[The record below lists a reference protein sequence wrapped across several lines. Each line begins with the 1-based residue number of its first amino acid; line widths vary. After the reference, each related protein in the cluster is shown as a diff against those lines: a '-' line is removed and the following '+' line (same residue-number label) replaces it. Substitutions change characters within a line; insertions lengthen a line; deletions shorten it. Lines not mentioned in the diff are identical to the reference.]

1 MAGTQV
7 NPTRMELTRL
17 KKKLVTAVRGHKL
30 LKDKRDELMRQFLD
44 KVRENKALREEVE
57 TALVSANQ
65 NFMLA
70 RAGMPD
76 EMLNTALLAPKQEL
90 TISAG
95 TQNVMSVEIPD
106 FDFKTRTP
114 DQNDMYSYGF
124 AFTTGD
130 LDDAILSLSEVF
142 PKMLKLAE
150 VEKSCQ
156 LMAAE
161 IEKTRRRVNAL
172 EHVMIP
178 ELQTNIKYITMK
190 LDENERSTQIR
201 LMKVKDMM
209 LKEAHQLLKVTPG
222 VNFVGNIEPR
232 DVPNGEVD
240 VVVCDGFTGNVIL
253 KLTEGVAKML
263 LGMLKEMFLANLGG
277 KIAYLLLKSGVG
289 SLKHQMDSEEYGGAP
304 FLGAKQP
311 VIKAHGSSKAKGIK
325 NAIRQAKICVEND
338 LCGTMQSALDE
349 LTTSQAD

>member
-90 TISAG
+90 TISAD

-209 LKEAHQLLKVTPG
+209 LKEAHH
-222 VNFVGNIEPR
+222 
-232 DVPNGEVD
+232 
-240 VVVCDGFTGNVIL
+240 
-253 KLTEGVAKML
+253 
-263 LGMLKEMFLANLGG
+263 
-277 KIAYLLLKSGVG
+277 Y
-289 SLKHQMDSEEYGGAP
+289 EY
-304 FLGAKQP
+304 
-311 VIKAHGSSKAKGIK
+311 
-325 NAIRQAKICVEND
+325 
-338 LCGTMQSALDE
+338 
-349 LTTSQAD
+349 

>member
-76 EMLNTALLAPKQEL
+76 KMLNTALLAPKQEL

-209 LKEAHQLLKVTPG
+209 LKEAHH
-222 VNFVGNIEPR
+222 
-232 DVPNGEVD
+232 
-240 VVVCDGFTGNVIL
+240 
-253 KLTEGVAKML
+253 
-263 LGMLKEMFLANLGG
+263 
-277 KIAYLLLKSGVG
+277 Y
-289 SLKHQMDSEEYGGAP
+289 EY
-304 FLGAKQP
+304 
-311 VIKAHGSSKAKGIK
+311 
-325 NAIRQAKICVEND
+325 
-338 LCGTMQSALDE
+338 
-349 LTTSQAD
+349 

>member
-114 DQNDMYSYGF
+114 DQTDMYSYGF

-190 LDENERSTQIR
+190 LDENERSTQVR

-209 LKEAHQLLKVTPG
+209 LQEAHH
-222 VNFVGNIEPR
+222 
-232 DVPNGEVD
+232 
-240 VVVCDGFTGNVIL
+240 
-253 KLTEGVAKML
+253 
-263 LGMLKEMFLANLGG
+263 
-277 KIAYLLLKSGVG
+277 Y
-289 SLKHQMDSEEYGGAP
+289 
-304 FLGAKQP
+304 
-311 VIKAHGSSKAKGIK
+311 
-325 NAIRQAKICVEND
+325 
-338 LCGTMQSALDE
+338 
-349 LTTSQAD
+349 

>member
-57 TALVSANQ
+57 TAVVSANQ

-209 LKEAHQLLKVTPG
+209 LKEAHH
-222 VNFVGNIEPR
+222 
-232 DVPNGEVD
+232 
-240 VVVCDGFTGNVIL
+240 
-253 KLTEGVAKML
+253 
-263 LGMLKEMFLANLGG
+263 
-277 KIAYLLLKSGVG
+277 Y
-289 SLKHQMDSEEYGGAP
+289 EY
-304 FLGAKQP
+304 
-311 VIKAHGSSKAKGIK
+311 
-325 NAIRQAKICVEND
+325 
-338 LCGTMQSALDE
+338 
-349 LTTSQAD
+349 